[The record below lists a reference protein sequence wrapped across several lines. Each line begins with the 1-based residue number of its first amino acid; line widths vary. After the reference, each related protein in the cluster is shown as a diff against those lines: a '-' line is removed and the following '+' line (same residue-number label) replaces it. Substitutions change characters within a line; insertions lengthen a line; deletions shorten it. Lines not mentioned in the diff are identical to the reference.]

1 MDSPTYGSVATLNI
15 ADVAPGDSGEYQ
27 AVFTN
32 ACGSASTVGVPIC
45 VTIPCAADFNVDGG
59 VDGMDIEPFFLTWQ
73 AGACAADVNQD
84 GGVDGGDVE
93 TFFVTWQAGGC

>member
-1 MDSPTYGSVATLNI
+1 MSP
-15 ADVAPGDSGEYQ
+15 PGDSGEYQ

-45 VTIPCAADFNVDGG
+45 VSVPCAADFNVDGG
-59 VDGMDIEPFFLTWQ
+59 VDGLDIEAFFLTWQ
-73 AGACAADVNQD
+73 AGACTADVNQD

-93 TFFVTWQAGGC
+93 MFFVTWQAGGC